1 MRSASLQS
9 GALRVLNRV
18 EGFGAV
24 GGGVGWVYVCM
35 YGGLHVCVCM
45 HACMS
50 GLCVCVC
57 VCACIC
63 GLAGMCRHLGGSW
76 RLGNGQNQTPLLGS
90 RMGVCFGAGAGK
102 WPKPSPQSRLPLD
115 WTPAFQFPMPTFH
128 ILHAPL
134 AWEKKT
140 GLPRT
145 PRSKSPNQL
154 SKCLGPDSTCL

>member
-50 GLCVCVC
+50 GL
-57 VCACIC
+57 
-63 GLAGMCRHLGGSW
+63 W
-76 RLGNGQNQTPLLGS
+76 
-90 RMGVCFGAGAGK
+90 
-102 WPKPSPQSRLPLD
+102 
-115 WTPAFQFPMPTFH
+115 
-128 ILHAPL
+128 
-134 AWEKKT
+134 
-140 GLPRT
+140 
-145 PRSKSPNQL
+145 RSKSPNQL